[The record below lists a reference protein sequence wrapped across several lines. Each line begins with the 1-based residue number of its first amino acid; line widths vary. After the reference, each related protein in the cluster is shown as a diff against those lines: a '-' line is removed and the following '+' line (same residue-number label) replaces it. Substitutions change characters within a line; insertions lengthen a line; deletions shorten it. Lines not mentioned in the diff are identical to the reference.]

1 MEPAE
6 RKLKILEAIVEA
18 FIRTGEPVGSKTLCD
33 VLEFTVSPA
42 TIRNDMA
49 ELASLGLLEQ
59 PHTSSGRMP
68 TPLGYRVYIDRLMKP
83 LPLTKQE
90 RDLMEE
96 QLYLSADAPE
106 NLLQKAAELLA
117 SLTGLAAI
125 ATSPPGDQSLI
136 RHIRLV
142 QTGRQTAMVVLIAS
156 TGTVKTRLFRCD
168 YILTNQLIEI
178 FETELNKRL
187 VNLPVIGLTP
197 AFMQSTAI
205 SMGEMSM
212 LMPNVLLAVQ
222 SAAKEA
228 ASTSVAV
235 KGHINLLMT
244 QRSNLENM
252 RALTEL
258 FSHSSRLA
266 AFLLS
271 EEHSKTDVVIGGEA
285 KYENLRN
292 ISVIISRY
300 RISEKCSG
308 AIAVIGPIR
317 MNYAKNISRLE
328 YISQTV
334 GTLLNEFPG
343 GS

>member
-18 FIRTGEPVGSKTLCD
+18 FIHTGEPVGSKTLCD
-33 VLEFTVSPA
+33 VLEFSVSSA

-59 PHTSSGRMP
+59 PHTSSGRVP
-68 TPLGYRVYIDRLMKP
+68 TTLGYRVYVDRLMKP
-83 LPLTKQE
+83 IPLTKQE
-90 RDLMEE
+90 RDFMEE
-96 QLYLSADAPE
+96 RLYLSADAPE
-106 NLLQKAAELLA
+106 HLLQEAAELLA
-117 SLTGLAAI
+117 KLTGLAAI
-125 ATSPPGDQSLI
+125 ATSPPGDQALI
-136 RHIRLV
+136 RHIRIV

-168 YILTNQLIEI
+168 YVLTRSLIDM

-187 VNLPVIGLTP
+187 VNLPVTGLTP

-222 SAAKEA
+222 SAAKDA

-235 KGHINLLMT
+235 KGHINLLVT
-244 QRSNLENM
+244 QRMNLENM
-252 RALTEL
+252 QALKEL
-258 FSHSSRLA
+258 FSQSSRLA
-266 AFLLS
+266 DFLLS

-285 KYENLRN
+285 KYANLRD
-292 ISVIISRY
+292 ISVMISRY
-300 RISEKCSG
+300 RISESCSG
-308 AIAVIGPIR
+308 AIAVIGPVR

-328 YISQTV
+328 YVSQTV
-334 GTLLNEFPG
+334 GTLLSEFPG
-343 GS
+343 GT